1 MDSNEEPPADVDQIF
16 NFLKEK
22 RKVEESVCQTFKDEM
37 MDSTAVRMA
46 SDKDFQ
52 ALGLQRRG
60 DILALRSF
68 VSSGAADEE
77 KEGKK
82 RKLLLLS
89 KQLGSK
95 STKKKTSSSSPR
107 GKFQSSEDD
116 NPLPTRP
123 CKKVQIGW
131 QHFRNEEN
139 RYVGVRLVNGG
150 GGREVS
156 IPLNA
161 STEEVVDLMKDVFFP
176 DGKST
181 FGSTDLMTFKLGNFK
196 CEEINEEFT
205 LAKYIAKHKLTKV
218 RLYILTRM
226 SPKPKKKSEAH
237 YSSDDDFDFSTSAFD
252 RKQDTPSGNL
262 TGLLGSSEDRRSLRE
277 SQDDE
282 YLESLATDQA
292 KESEKRE
299 ELLRCQ
305 AETERQE
312 SLRQARAMRVSD
324 EPDISDP
331 HITVSLRH
339 TTLGVQTRRF
349 RKSGEVGIVYD
360 WVGSLSLTPE
370 NFTLSMA
377 DDLNLNPTLP
387 IETVDRSMLSMSE
400 CNASP
405 AFPDEIVCFQGF
417 GASSEDSLNSTA
429 QSEETMWALSSVSEE
444 LPPVLM
450 EGDKVEEVDEEETP
464 DDTSLTSSDS
474 RISNDSPGR
483 SFRQMVLNER
493 RKDCFQKLIENGVK
507 NVWIHRETVLQD
519 LLKVYES
526 SSDIAES
533 WATFSFHGEEG
544 MDLDGIKRE
553 AYSIFWKQLL
563 DEYFEGSNTFVP
575 RIGPDIEESML
586 RAVGRIISHQYVLT
600 GVFPVQINKVFMVA
614 MLCGRKALTD
624 EDLIESFLA
633 YISGNESMEMREVM
647 KECKEGKLTEKS
659 YDFLVDFFSDY
670 QVTKRPSPTNLQ
682 ATLVQ
687 VAKHEL
693 LSKPTMAMD
702 IIKEGLVGGRYKEL
716 WQCSKEDVFKIYDMM
731 QLTPSRVLSMLAE
744 DPSTHIHKS
753 QLQVFSYLKK
763 YIRGL
768 GREDLGRFLRYITGS
783 PIPVVER
790 IQVTFH
796 AHQLGSLPHPMAHT
810 CAAVLDLPS
819 GGYDSFND
827 FRKQMN
833 ALLDN
838 ELSWKFNSL

>member
-1 MDSNEEPPADVDQIF
+1 M
-16 NFLKEK
+16 
-22 RKVEESVCQTFKDEM
+22 
-37 MDSTAVRMA
+37 
-46 SDKDFQ
+46 
-52 ALGLQRRG
+52 
-60 DILALRSF
+60 
-68 VSSGAADEE
+68 
-77 KEGKK
+77 
-82 RKLLLLS
+82 
-89 KQLGSK
+89 
-95 STKKKTSSSSPR
+95 
-107 GKFQSSEDD
+107 
-116 NPLPTRP
+116 
-123 CKKVQIGW
+123 
-131 QHFRNEEN
+131 
-139 RYVGVRLVNGG
+139 
-150 GGREVS
+150 
-156 IPLNA
+156 
-161 STEEVVDLMKDVFFP
+161 
-176 DGKST
+176 
-181 FGSTDLMTFKLGNFK
+181 
-196 CEEINEEFT
+196 
-205 LAKYIAKHKLTKV
+205 
-218 RLYILTRM
+218 
-226 SPKPKKKSEAH
+226 
-237 YSSDDDFDFSTSAFD
+237 
-252 RKQDTPSGNL
+252 
-262 TGLLGSSEDRRSLRE
+262 
-277 SQDDE
+277 
-282 YLESLATDQA
+282 
-292 KESEKRE
+292 
-299 ELLRCQ
+299 
-305 AETERQE
+305 
-312 SLRQARAMRVSD
+312 
-324 EPDISDP
+324 
-331 HITVSLRH
+331 
-339 TTLGVQTRRF
+339 
-349 RKSGEVGIVYD
+349 
-360 WVGSLSLTPE
+360 
-370 NFTLSMA
+370 
-377 DDLNLNPTLP
+377 
-387 IETVDRSMLSMSE
+387 
-400 CNASP
+400 
-405 AFPDEIVCFQGF
+405 
-417 GASSEDSLNSTA
+417 
-429 QSEETMWALSSVSEE
+429 
-444 LPPVLM
+444 
-450 EGDKVEEVDEEETP
+450 
-464 DDTSLTSSDS
+464 
-474 RISNDSPGR
+474 
-483 SFRQMVLNER
+483 
-493 RKDCFQKLIENGVK
+493 DCFQKLIENGVK

-533 WATFSFHGEEG
+533 RATFSFHGEEG

-553 AYSIFWKQLL
+553 AYSIFWKQVL

-600 GVFPVQINKVFMVA
+600 GVFPVQINKAFMVA

-633 YISGNESMEMREVM
+633 YISGNESMEMREIM

>member
-1 MDSNEEPPADVDQIF
+1 M
-16 NFLKEK
+16 
-22 RKVEESVCQTFKDEM
+22 
-37 MDSTAVRMA
+37 RMA

-139 RYVGVRLVNGG
+139 RYVGVRLVKGG

-237 YSSDDDFDFSTSAFD
+237 YSSDDDFDLSTSAFD

-312 SLRQARAMRVSD
+312 SLRQARATRVSD

-331 HITVSLRH
+331 HITVSVRH

-400 CNASP
+400 CNESP

-450 EGDKVEEVDEEETP
+450 EGDEV
-464 DDTSLTSSDS
+464 
-474 RISNDSPGR
+474 
-483 SFRQMVLNER
+483 
-493 RKDCFQKLIENGVK
+493 
-507 NVWIHRETVLQD
+507 
-519 LLKVYES
+519 
-526 SSDIAES
+526 
-533 WATFSFHGEEG
+533 
-544 MDLDGIKRE
+544 
-553 AYSIFWKQLL
+553 
-563 DEYFEGSNTFVP
+563 
-575 RIGPDIEESML
+575 
-586 RAVGRIISHQYVLT
+586 
-600 GVFPVQINKVFMVA
+600 
-614 MLCGRKALTD
+614 
-624 EDLIESFLA
+624 
-633 YISGNESMEMREVM
+633 
-647 KECKEGKLTEKS
+647 
-659 YDFLVDFFSDY
+659 
-670 QVTKRPSPTNLQ
+670 
-682 ATLVQ
+682 
-687 VAKHEL
+687 
-693 LSKPTMAMD
+693 
-702 IIKEGLVGGRYKEL
+702 
-716 WQCSKEDVFKIYDMM
+716 
-731 QLTPSRVLSMLAE
+731 
-744 DPSTHIHKS
+744 
-753 QLQVFSYLKK
+753 
-763 YIRGL
+763 
-768 GREDLGRFLRYITGS
+768 
-783 PIPVVER
+783 
-790 IQVTFH
+790 
-796 AHQLGSLPHPMAHT
+796 
-810 CAAVLDLPS
+810 
-819 GGYDSFND
+819 
-827 FRKQMN
+827 
-833 ALLDN
+833 
-838 ELSWKFNSL
+838 